1 MKVPTI
7 DLKPHDRMMEV
18 LEGMYR
24 HRLEH
29 PTSKSD
35 ELYYSLLLNY
45 NRRIRDAL
53 DKGSFIAG
61 HQILIPPELFFGLD
75 MVPMLL
81 EFTCGTIVASNKSY
95 EEALS
100 AAKSYGL
107 PPEICSAHRIMAAMF
122 LKGWAP
128 PPNVIMWSNTAC
140 ENEAKTGGTLA
151 AAYGIPGLFLD
162 RPYHHTE
169 QAEEYL
175 AEELEDMVGRLEE
188 LSGHRMD
195 YDRLGQ
201 ALELSAEMTALAQEI
216 YELRRAVPSPLGN
229 RRAIELWLV
238 AWYSQGT
245 HEAVDYYRQV
255 RDELKAMIDE
265 GRGAAQHE
273 KFRLISVLTAPFH
286 AWKTLDW
293 MEREHGATIVAD
305 PDNAHWDNWELDLS
319 RPYLSLARRA
329 FVSPVIKHLNGPM
342 TDMVTDL
349 VEAVKTHQA
358 DGAIY
363 FAHVGCRQG
372 CSAIRTIKDT
382 LMEEAGIPTL
392 ALDCDFMDPTFVSE
406 EETKDKIE
414 AFLEMLE
421 DRR

>member
-1 MKVPTI
+1 
-7 DLKPHDRMMEV
+7 MMEV

-45 NRRIRDAL
+45 NRRIREAL
-53 DKGSFIAG
+53 EEGRFIVG
-61 HQILIPPELFFGLD
+61 HQILIPPELFFALD

-81 EFTCGTIVASNKSY
+81 EFTSGTIVASTKRY

-100 AAKSYGL
+100 AAKAYGL
-107 PPEICSAHRIMAAMF
+107 TPEICSAHRIMAAMF

-128 PPNVIMWSNTAC
+128 PPHVIVWSNLAC
-140 ENEAKTGGTLA
+140 ENEAKIGRALA
-151 AAYGIPGLFLD
+151 DIYGIPGLFLD
-162 RPYHHTE
+162 RPYHYTE
-169 QAEEYL
+169 KAVEYL
-175 AEELEDMVGRLEE
+175 AAELEELVGRLEG

-195 YDRLGQ
+195 YDRLSQ
-201 ALELSAEMTALAQEI
+201 ALQLSAEMTALAQEI
-216 YELRRAVPSPLGN
+216 YELRKAVPSPLGN

-238 AWYSQGT
+238 AWYCQGT
-245 HEAVDYYRQV
+245 PEAVDYYRQV
-255 RDELKAMIDE
+255 RDELKGLVQR
-265 GRGAAQHE
+265 GRGAAPQE
-273 KFRLISVLTAPFH
+273 RFRLVSVLTAPFH

-305 PDNAHWDNWELDLS
+305 PDNNHWESWELDLS
-319 RPYLSLARRA
+319 RPYHSLARRL
-329 FVSPVIKHLNGPM
+329 FVSPAVMHLHGPM
-342 TDMVTDL
+342 TDMIPDL
-349 VEAVKTHQA
+349 VEAVKTHRA

-363 FAHVGCRQG
+363 FAHIGCRQG
-372 CSAIRTIKDT
+372 CAAIRSIKDV
-382 LMEEAGIPTL
+382 LMEEAGVPTL
-392 ALDCDFMDPTFVSE
+392 VLDCDFMDPTFVSQ
-406 EETKDKIE
+406 EETRDKIE